1 MEKGGKQVT
10 TERMEA
16 YCLEVHDQILIG
28 QDVYKIYDIS
38 DEAPDQ
44 IIFFIVDEEGIRHK
58 IQVDESTKLPLV
70 IDILAEV

>member
-1 MEKGGKQVT
+1 MT

-16 YCLEVHDQILIG
+16 YCLEMHDQILIG
-28 QDVYKIYDIS
+28 NDVYKIYDIS

-58 IQVDESTKLPLV
+58 IKVHEDTKLPVV
-70 IDILAEV
+70 IDILAQV

>member
-1 MEKGGKQVT
+1 MT

-16 YCLEVHDQILIG
+16 YCLEIHDQILIG

-58 IQVDESTKLPLV
+58 IHVDESAKLPVV
-70 IDILAEV
+70 IDILSAIG